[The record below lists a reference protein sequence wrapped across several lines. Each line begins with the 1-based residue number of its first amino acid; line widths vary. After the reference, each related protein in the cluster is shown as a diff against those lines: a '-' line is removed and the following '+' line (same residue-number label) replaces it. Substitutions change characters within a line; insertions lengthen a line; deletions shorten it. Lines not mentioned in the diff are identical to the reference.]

1 MLTFWFLLL
10 EFCLL
15 LLPALWAQ
23 TTEKHRVLIVE
34 NPASV
39 VGYEANFS
47 IVKAMF
53 QSALKTYTQKSSSRE
68 AWSSFFHISS
78 KDVVGI
84 KINASGGTVMSTR
97 KALVNA
103 IAESLMEAGV
113 PSQHIIVWDKYED
126 DLYNANYL
134 PLTEDS
140 RYLVKSVIPQTGFD
154 PKVFYVNEILGKL
167 IWGDML
173 FQGLKPSPFEK
184 KQASDSE
191 ENVAKLYE
199 KGVPVSSL
207 ERRVSNKSFYAKIV
221 TQICSKIINVP
232 VFCDNPNIGLN
243 GCLASL
249 ALGMVDN
256 TRRFQ
261 GEGVWG
267 DPAIAEILD
276 QPIVRKK
283 VILHVMDALI
293 AGYAGGPQFS
303 PEYAVVTG
311 SIYLSTDP
319 VAIDSIVLP
328 QMDAWRSSAR
338 IPPLSPYS
346 HYIQTA
352 EEYGLGIAD
361 SRKIQVLRNSFPP

>member
-1 MLTFWFLLL
+1 MIIVYLLFV
-10 EFCLL
+10 ELL
-15 LLPALWAQ
+15 VCPFSSIWA
-23 TTEKHRVLIVE
+23 TEKHRVIVVE
-34 NPASV
+34 NSASIT
-39 VGYEANFS
+39 GYEANGPV
-47 IVKAMF
+47 VKAMF
-53 QSALKTYTQKSSSRE
+53 QAALKSYTLKSTEKE
-68 AWSSFFHISS
+68 AWTAFFHISP
-78 KDVVGI
+78 KEDVIGI
-84 KINASGGTVMSTR
+84 KINSSGGKVMSTR

-126 DLYNANYL
+126 DLYNASYL
-134 PLTEDS
+134 PLAENS
-140 RYLVKSVIPQTGFD
+140 RYFVKSVIPQTGFD

-173 FQGLKPSPFEK
+173 FQGLRPTPL
-184 KQASDSE
+184 QARQPSDSE
-191 ENVAKLYE
+191 ENVARLYE

-207 ERRVSNKSFYAKIV
+207 ERRVSNKSFYARLV

-232 VFCDNPNIGLN
+232 VLSDNPNIGLN

-276 QPIVRKK
+276 QPLVRKK
-283 VILHVMDALI
+283 IILHVMDALI
-293 AGYAGGPQFS
+293 AGFAGGPQFS
-303 PEYAVVTG
+303 PEYSVVSG
-311 SIYLSTDP
+311 NIYLSTDP
-319 VAIDSIVLP
+319 VAIDSFVLP
-328 QMDAWRSSAR
+328 LVDSWRLTAK
-338 IPPLSPYS
+338 IPPLSPCS

-352 EEYGLGIAD
+352 EEYGLGIANHKNIEVV
-361 SRKIQVLRNSFPP
+361 KISLSP